1 MSHRGAI
8 SGWDWIGLE
17 FWKCMELIMIREV
30 DKSMG
35 TWFPFCRVGL
45 FCRFWGFNLTSF
57 VGLIKSWINLPT
69 SVEMDG
75 DGTGRASQWM
85 LAEARVTKPVQ
96 TDPHQRQAAHLHC
109 KKIEKSKARRP
120 EFLSLEIF
128 GIVWIILRWQKKEVK
143 CWMGWNMGAGVRK
156 PSETLA
162 LSNLAVWKTH
172 SHTGQP
178 EKSFRTTR
186 ILFMHFLSMNYH
198 AFFMGTWQAIYGLVL
213 FTVLLRHP
221 KVVEPLYHLQ

>member
-8 SGWDWIGLE
+8 SAWDWIGLE

-75 DGTGRASQWM
+75 DGTWAGFTMDARWSKGHKTGADGSTSETGCTSSLQENWEIKSS
-85 LAEARVTKPVQ
+85 EAW
-96 TDPHQRQAAHLHC
+96 
-109 KKIEKSKARRP
+109 
-120 EFLSLEIF
+120 IF

-162 LSNLAVWKTH
+162 LPNLAVWKTH
-172 SHTGQP
+172 SHTWQP
-178 EKSFRTTR
+178 EKSFRTTQ
-186 ILFMHFLSMNYH
+186 ILFMHFSSMNYH